1 MTTKIMNA
9 IKKELNEKNLETI
22 MKLKTFLD
30 DKIDGDTEQ
39 LMSFIDEFIDD
50 LNVKTKSKDKKKRGP
65 SYYNYWLGIRISEL
79 KKEEDEGEREATSNK
94 DRMKAAGADW
104 KNFKESDEHDIQK
117 KEWERKTTESS
128 QDESSNDDEK
138 SVKSSSNEDDV
149 DEIVSVKK
157 SNNKKKPKPKPKP
170 KPMSK
175 PKKTKKSS
183 KKSQDVSDDSE
194 DNNISNSS
202 SDDNDKNVLS
212 IIDADTESDEE

>member
-30 DKIDGDTEQ
+30 EKIDGDTEQ

-50 LNVKTKSKDKKKRGP
+50 LNVKTKSKGKKKRGP
-65 SYYNYWLGIRISEL
+65 SYYNYWLGIRIAQI
-79 KKEEDEGEREATSNK
+79 KKEEDDGDRESTSNR

-104 KNFKESDEHDIQK
+104 KEFKETADHDIQK
-117 KEWERKTTESS
+117 KEWERKTAESS

-149 DEIVSVKK
+149 DEIVPVKK
-157 SNNKKKPKPKPKP
+157 SNDKKKPKPKPKSKSKKP
-170 KPMSK
+170 KSK
-175 PKKTKKSS
+175 P

-194 DNNISNSS
+194 DNNSNSS
-202 SDDNDKNVLS
+202 SDENDKNVLS
-212 IIDADTESDEE
+212 IIDADTETDEE

>member
-30 DKIDGDTEQ
+30 EKIDGDTEQ

-50 LNVKTKSKDKKKRGP
+50 LNVKTKSKGKKKRGP
-65 SYYNYWLGIRISEL
+65 SYYNYWLGIRIAEL

-104 KNFKESDEHDIQK
+104 KKFKETADHDIQK
-117 KEWERKTTESS
+117 KEWERKTAESS

-149 DEIVSVKK
+149 DEIVPVKK
-157 SNNKKKPKPKPKP
+157 SNDKKKPK
-170 KPMSK
+170 SK
-175 PKKTKKSS
+175 PKSKSKS
-183 KKSQDVSDDSE
+183 KSKPKKSQDVSDDSE
-194 DNNISNSS
+194 DNNSNSS
-202 SDDNDKNVLS
+202 SDENDKNVLS

>member
-30 DKIDGDTEQ
+30 EKIDGDTEQ

-50 LNVKTKSKDKKKRGP
+50 LNIKTKSKGKKKRGP
-65 SYYNYWLGIRISEL
+65 SYYNYWIGTRIAEL
-79 KKEEDEGEREATSNK
+79 KKEGKDMLPK
-94 DRMKAAGADW
+94 DRMKAAGDDW
-104 KNFKESDEHDIQK
+104 KIFKETADHDIQK
-117 KEWERKTTESS
+117 KEWERKTAECS

-149 DEIVSVKK
+149 DEIVPVKK
-157 SNNKKKPKPKPKP
+157 SKDKKKPKPKSKKP
-170 KPMSK
+170 KSK
-175 PKKTKKSS
+175 S

-194 DNNISNSS
+194 DNNSNSS
-202 SDDNDKNVLS
+202 SDENDKNVLS

>member
-1 MTTKIMNA
+1 MNA

-30 DKIDGDTEQ
+30 EKIDGDTEQ
-39 LMSFIDEFIDD
+39 LMSFIDEFIDE
-50 LNVKTKSKDKKKRGP
+50 LNVKTKSKGKKKRGP

-79 KKEEDEGEREATSNK
+79 KKEEDDGDRESTSNK

-104 KNFKESDEHDIQK
+104 KKFKETAEHDLQK
-117 KEWERKTTESS
+117 KEWERKTAESS

-149 DEIVSVKK
+149 DEIVPVKK
-157 SNNKKKPKPKPKP
+157 SNDKKKPKPKPKK
-170 KPMSK
+170 KPN
-175 PKKTKKSS
+175 KKS

-194 DNNISNSS
+194 DNNSNSS
-202 SDDNDKNVLS
+202 SDENDKNVLS

>member
-30 DKIDGDTEQ
+30 EKIDGDTEQ
-39 LMSFIDEFIDD
+39 LMSFIDEFIDE
-50 LNVKTKSKDKKKRGP
+50 LNVKTKSKGKKKRGP
-65 SYYNYWLGIRISEL
+65 SYYNYWLGIRIAEL
-79 KKEEDEGEREATSNK
+79 KKEEDEGKREATSNK

-104 KNFKESDEHDIQK
+104 KKFKESDEHDLQK
-117 KEWERKTTESS
+117 KEWERKSAESS
-128 QDESSNDDEK
+128 QDDSSQDDEK

-149 DEIVSVKK
+149 DEIVPVKK
-157 SNNKKKPKPKPKP
+157 SNDKKKPKPKPKS
-170 KPMSK
+170 KSKK
-175 PKKTKKSS
+175 PKKKS

-194 DNNISNSS
+194 DNNSNSS
-202 SDDNDKNVLS
+202 SDENDKNILS

>member
-50 LNVKTKSKDKKKRGP
+50 LNVKTKSKGKKKRGP
-65 SYYNYWLGIRISEL
+65 SYYNYWLGIRISQI
-79 KKEEDEGEREATSNK
+79 KKEEDDGDRESTSNR

-117 KEWERKTTESS
+117 KEWERKTAESS

-138 SVKSSSNEDDV
+138 SAKSSSNEDDV
-149 DEIVSVKK
+149 DEIVLVKK
-157 SNNKKKPKPKPKP
+157 SNDKKKPKPKPKP
-170 KPMSK
+170 KS
-175 PKKTKKSS
+175 KKTKKS
-183 KKSQDVSDDSE
+183 QDVADD
-194 DNNISNSS
+194 
-202 SDDNDKNVLS
+202 NVLS

>member
-1 MTTKIMNA
+1 MNA

-30 DKIDGDTEQ
+30 EKIDGDTEQ
-39 LMSFIDEFIDD
+39 LMSFIDEFIDE
-50 LNVKTKSKDKKKRGP
+50 LNVKTKSKGKKKRGP

-79 KKEEDEGEREATSNK
+79 KKEEDDGDRESTSNK

-104 KNFKESDEHDIQK
+104 KKFKETAEHDLQK
-117 KEWERKTTESS
+117 KEWERKTAESS

-149 DEIVSVKK
+149 DEIVPVKK
-157 SNNKKKPKPKPKP
+157 SNDKKKPKPK
-170 KPMSK
+170 SK
-175 PKKTKKSS
+175 PKSKKPKSKP

-194 DNNISNSS
+194 DNNSNSS
-202 SDDNDKNVLS
+202 SDENDKNVLS

>member
-1 MTTKIMNA
+1 MNA

-30 DKIDGDTEQ
+30 EKIDGDTEQ

-50 LNVKTKSKDKKKRGP
+50 LNVKTKSKGKKKRGP
-65 SYYNYWLGIRISEL
+65 SYYNYWLGIRIAQI
-79 KKEEDEGEREATSNK
+79 KKEEDDGDRESTSNR

-104 KNFKESDEHDIQK
+104 KEFKETADHDIQK
-117 KEWERKTTESS
+117 KEWERKTAESS

-149 DEIVSVKK
+149 DEIVPVKK
-157 SNNKKKPKPKPKP
+157 SNDKKKPKPKPKSKSKKP
-170 KPMSK
+170 KSK
-175 PKKTKKSS
+175 P

-194 DNNISNSS
+194 DNNSNSS
-202 SDDNDKNVLS
+202 SDENDKNVLS